1 MPAYPKPCLAY
12 PCVRWFAFR
21 LGPQVLCAKPR
32 DCTFDCFRLCLKM
45 SDLSETD
52 AVQTQDESVL
62 RQQRLRWGFGVRR
75 CVALAVS
82 VFLLRDAFGL

>member
-1 MPAYPKPCLAY
+1 MRNHEIVPSA
-12 PCVRWFAFR
+12 VSVS
-21 LGPQVLCAKPR
+21 VLM
-32 DCTFDCFRLCLKM
+32 L